1 MKTLIP
7 RLLGVIG
14 IHAVLGLLAWLLDG
28 LLVVRQEGLSTELLT
43 RIDGDPARAEAYLA
57 DIGGDILTATA
68 GSLLLSAL
76 VACVWLS
83 MIHRNPPY
91 GDKSARSRRG
101 SWSVLL
107 LVALIGCLG
116 LFWERLV
123 GASVADLLA
132 PGAPVK
138 STVIGALSVL
148 LGYWTSTAL
157 FVPVSTKV
165 AVPGGGLFVR

>member
-1 MKTLIP
+1 LKTLFP

-14 IHAVLGLLAWLLDG
+14 LHAVLGLVAWLIDG
-28 LLVVRQEGLSTELLT
+28 WLVVRQEGLSTDLLT

-68 GSLLLSAL
+68 GSLLLSAVL
-76 VACVWLS
+76 ACVWLS

-101 SWSVLL
+101 SWSALL
-107 LVALIGCLG
+107 LAALLGCLG

-123 GASVADLLA
+123 GASVSDLLA

-138 STVIGALSVL
+138 ATIVGASAVL
-148 LGYWTSTAL
+148 LGYWASTAL

-165 AVPGGGLFVR
+165 AVPGGSLLVR

>member
-14 IHAVLGLLAWLLDG
+14 LHAVLGLCAWLIEG
-28 LLVVRQEGLSTELLT
+28 WLVVRQEGLSTDLLT

-57 DIGGDILTATA
+57 DIGGDILTAIA
-68 GSLLLSAL
+68 SSLLLSAL
-76 VACVWLS
+76 LACVWLT

-91 GDKSARSRRG
+91 GDRSARSRRL

-107 LVALIGCLG
+107 LVALVGCLA

-138 STVIGALSVL
+138 ATLVGVSAVL
-148 LGYWTSTAL
+148 VGYWTSTAV
-157 FVPVSTKV
+157 FVPISTKV
-165 AVPGGGLFVR
+165 AVPGGGLLVR

>member
-1 MKTLIP
+1 LKTLLP

-14 IHAVLGLLAWLLDG
+14 IHAVLGLLAWLIDG
-28 LLVVRQEGLSTELLT
+28 WLVVRQEGLSTDLLT

-68 GSLLLSAL
+68 GSLLLSAVL
-76 VACVWLS
+76 ACVWLT
-83 MIHRNPPY
+83 MIYRNPPY

-101 SWSVLL
+101 SWSALL
-107 LVALIGCLG
+107 LVGMVGCLG

-138 STVIGALSVL
+138 ATIIGAFGVL
-148 LGYWTSTAL
+148 VSYWVSTAV

-165 AVPGGGLFVR
+165 AVPGGSLFLR

>member
-1 MKTLIP
+1 MKTLLP

-14 IHAVLGLLAWLLDG
+14 VHAVLGVLAWLLDRW
-28 LLVVRQEGLSTELLT
+28 LVVRQDGLSTDLLT

-76 VACVWLS
+76 LACAWLAI
-83 MIHRNPPY
+83 IHRNPPY

-101 SWSVLL
+101 SWSALL
-107 LVALIGCLG
+107 IIALAGSLG

-138 STVIGALSVL
+138 ATVVGVVAVVV
-148 LGYWTSTAL
+148 GYWASTAV
-157 FVPVSTKV
+157 FVPISTKV
-165 AVPGGGLFVR
+165 AVPGGSLLVR

>member
-1 MKTLIP
+1 MKTLLP

-14 IHAVLGLLAWLLDG
+14 IHAVLGVLAWLLDR
-28 LLVVRQEGLSTELLT
+28 LLVVRQEGLSVDLLN

-57 DIGGDILTATA
+57 DIGGDVLTATA
-68 GSLLLSAL
+68 GSLLLSAVL
-76 VACVWLS
+76 AGVWLTL
-83 MIHRNPPY
+83 IHRNPPH

-101 SWSVLL
+101 SWSAFLL
-107 LVALIGCLG
+107 IALAGCLG

-138 STVIGALSVL
+138 ATIVGTLAVL
-148 LGYWTSTAL
+148 VGYWTSTAV
-157 FVPVSTKV
+157 FAPVSTKV
-165 AVPGGGLFVR
+165 AVPGASLLAR